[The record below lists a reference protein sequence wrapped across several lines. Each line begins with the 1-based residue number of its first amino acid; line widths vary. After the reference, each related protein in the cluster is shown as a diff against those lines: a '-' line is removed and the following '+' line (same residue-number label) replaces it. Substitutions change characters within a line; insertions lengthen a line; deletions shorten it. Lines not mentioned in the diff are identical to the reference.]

1 MDTNRFKLSG
11 QNSGSNKNVLIGNA
25 FAFLDSNALKDSDL
39 SWLAKLLGH
48 KPGNSLIVPIAGP
61 GAITLSGVKI
71 APLKLE
77 QFFLKSIVSDK
88 NLYRHGK
95 DTINLLVLCPT
106 TPNSTVVAS
115 LKSSGTVVSKH
126 EIELGRNGEGSF
138 KLRDLLVGDYQLYFD
153 GQEEPA
159 CEFMV
164 AEYRLVPLVASM
176 VSSAVGAAESL
187 EVVLHLESF
196 GVPVNGKVK
205 LNLLDRDTYIQTVSV
220 QAVEGSV
227 TATFQMMGAGPHSI
241 AVQLEAEPSKT
252 ATVPIRG
259 SREAERK
266 NTVFSSLGTET
277 VGSLLPISSNDPV
290 RGIYLKEGALTVSPV
305 SLDRVDDDRARL
317 SINSNIST
325 MKIIVVDPTFAT
337 PVNGAVDVQSA
348 VHPESD
354 PVYKEAEAKFKEGKF
369 AQACQKFKERR
380 SHFEHPH
387 PYYAYW
393 MACCYARAGQ
403 VDEAV
408 KALVQSIYDGW
419 TDFAHME
426 SDDDLSSLRDY
437 EPFQKLLVGG
447 RTEISFSNLKA
458 GDKIEVDVPAPLSLL
473 LLGAII
479 DGSPWEG
486 WASLV
491 TPSAVSATVTV
502 PEVCKPGAK
511 VAIKFET
518 DANETAIYAIIKD
531 ARLISADTPEMK
543 LAAAIKKYV
552 DVNGAKLKVGAPTE
566 SLKDVLAKLAQSTD
580 RARARGALFGMEG
593 SGSWGSIAG
602 WAPPGS
608 AGDSIT
614 RRSMAAPLTSG
625 IFQQEE
631 SGWVGQNQD
640 MPPPAGG
647 SWDAGDTWGGSV
659 QPQSKSLK
667 ARSAPM
673 PQSPMAPE
681 PPPSFGAPLMARQS
695 LTAAQSV
702 RSAGSVSVDIPTPAS
717 RPLVAVSEDPEVL
730 YAGFV
735 MLKKGQG
742 SVKIKLPDSFSNYI
756 IECFA
761 ISGMHW
767 ASKETRF
774 RTTKDPYV
782 QLTTPVFATKAE
794 PGVGIVHVGSSANA
808 KVSVYFDGLQIPL
821 HQQNGAPFNGEF
833 SGLPTSYTFSA
844 GPGHYETVLEQNG
857 QVVATHAKRVDEPGK
872 LKRVVRSLRVLTA
885 GDAVALKDDS
895 AIVSF
900 QIMEGLENDFTALI
914 DATADYSHCCCEQTA
929 AKIMSGCAMYLQA
942 CGGGD
947 DNRRK
952 LAESVII
959 AGVKREQSMWLRGQ
973 GFKSYPH
980 VSAIPDQYVGP
991 RAARYL
997 WNLGM
1002 LETNS
1007 QSGAMS
1013 KELKE
1018 AIASGLEMAKDT
1030 TSAYNLSWPPKSLQS
1045 CEDAYNALCFEPG
1058 VDSDA
1063 ALKLVR
1069 AQEKNETAVMP
1080 DPFLGI
1086 SVGTRL
1092 EQAYAAAALL
1102 RKGTGNDI
1110 KIALKLANIVISQF
1124 NEYGRLYS
1132 TVDSVAAIA
1141 LMTELQKAG
1150 ITKGGGTIELNGKA
1164 IPSEQATNS
1173 TDVIHSLKVLEGAV
1187 TVAIDRTVE
1196 EDWKKFEGGVKLR
1209 ISLEKRGEHTRR
1221 FTAGDSID
1229 LVVELEDGY
1238 VMGDLLWVALP
1249 DALSRVVGGG
1259 QVKLFALDF
1268 AGANQL
1274 RVSLAATGIT
1284 AGINHAIQEQSLA
1297 LCVRNMFNEER
1308 AGNPGLIKISVQ
1320 R

>member
-11 QNSGSNKNVLIGNA
+11 QNSGSTNKNVLIGNA

-61 GAITLSGVKI
+61 GTITLSGLKI

-138 KLRDLLVGDYQLYFD
+138 KLRDLLVGDYQLHFD

-164 AEYRLVPLVASM
+164 AEYRLVPLVAAL

-205 LNLLDRDTYIQTVSV
+205 LNLLDRDTYIQSVSV
-220 QAVEGSV
+220 QAVEGAV
-227 TATFQMMGAGPHSI
+227 TATFQMKGAGPHSI

-266 NTVFSSLGTET
+266 NTVFSSLGSET
-277 VGSLLPISSNDPV
+277 VGSLLPISSTDPV

-325 MKIIVVDPTFAT
+325 MKIIVVDPTFAS
-337 PVNGAVDVQSA
+337 PVNGAVDVDSA
-348 VHPESD
+348 VHPEGD
-354 PVYKEAEAKFKEGKF
+354 PVYKAAEAKFKEGKF
-369 AQACQKFKERR
+369 ADACKKFKERR
-380 SHFEHPH
+380 SNFEHPH

-408 KALVQSIYDGW
+408 KALIQSICDGW

-426 SDDDLSSLRDY
+426 NDDDLSSLRDY

-473 LLGAII
+473 LLGAVI
-479 DGSPWEG
+479 DGAPWEG
-486 WASLV
+486 WASIV

-511 VAIKFET
+511 VSIKFET
-518 DANETAIYAIIKD
+518 EANETTLYAIIKD

-552 DVNGAKLKVGAPTE
+552 DLNGAKLKVGAPTE
-566 SLKDVLAKLAQSTD
+566 SLKDVLSKLSQSTGGG
-580 RARARGALFGMEG
+580 RSRGALFGMEMIDTFG
-593 SGSWGSIAG
+593 SGGGWGQ
-602 WAPPGS
+602 PPGS
-608 AGDSIT
+608 GNDSI
-614 RRSMAAPLTSG
+614 RLRSMPAPPAMG
-625 IFQQEE
+625 IFQRQAE
-631 SGWVGQNQD
+631 SGWGGESPD

-647 SWDAGDTWGGSV
+647 SWDAGDTWGS
-659 QPQSKSLK
+659 PAQSQSIAPK
-667 ARSAPM
+667 ALSAPM
-673 PQSPMAPE
+673 PQTS
-681 PPPSFGAPLMARQS
+681 PSFGAPPV
-695 LTAAQSV
+695 TAQSV
-702 RSAGSVSVDIPTPAS
+702 SAAQTFKSASTVSVDA
-717 RPLVAVSEDPEVL
+717 RPPQAKKPLAAVSDDPEVL

-735 MLKKGQG
+735 VLKKGQG
-742 SVKIKLPDSFSNYI
+742 TVKIKLPDSFSNYI

-774 RTTKDPYV
+774 KTTKDPYV

-808 KVSVYFDGLQIPL
+808 KVSVFFDGVQIPL
-821 HQQNGAPFNGEF
+821 HLQSGAPFNGEF

-844 GPGHYETVLEQNG
+844 GPGHYETILEQDG
-857 QVVATHAKRVDEPGK
+857 QVVATHVKRVDEPGK
-872 LKRVVRSLRVLTA
+872 LKRIVRSLRVLTA

-895 AIVSF
+895 ALVSF

-914 DATADYSHCCCEQTA
+914 DATADYAHCCCEQTA
-929 AKIMSGCAMYLQA
+929 AKIMSGCAMYVQA

-959 AGVKREQSMWLRGQ
+959 AGVKREQSMWLMGQ

-980 VSAIPDQYVGP
+980 GSPTPDQWVGP

-997 WNLGM
+997 WNLGL
-1002 LETNS
+1002 LETGGHNR
-1007 QSGAMS
+1007 AMS

-1018 AIASGLEMAKDT
+1018 AIASGMEMARDT
-1030 TSAYNLSWPPKSLQS
+1030 TRAYGLAWPPKSLKS
-1045 CEDAYNALCFEPG
+1045 CEDSYNALCFDPN
-1058 VDSDA
+1058 VDTDA
-1063 ALKLVR
+1063 ALKLAR
-1069 AQEKNETAVMP
+1069 SQEKNETAAPP
-1080 DPFLGI
+1080 DPFLGR

-1102 RKGTGNDI
+1102 RKGSGNDI

-1141 LMTELQKAG
+1141 LLTELQKAG
-1150 ITKGGGTIELNGKA
+1150 ITKGGGTIELNGKPM
-1164 IPSEQATNS
+1164 PSDQATNS
-1173 TDVIHSLKVLEGAV
+1173 TDIIHSLKVLEGAV
-1187 TVAIDRTVE
+1187 TVAIDRSVE
-1196 EDWKKFEGGVKLR
+1196 EDWKKFEGGVRVR
-1209 ISLEKRGEHTRR
+1209 ISLEKKGEHTRR

-1229 LVVELEDGY
+1229 LVVDLEDGY

-1268 AGANQL
+1268 AGAKQL